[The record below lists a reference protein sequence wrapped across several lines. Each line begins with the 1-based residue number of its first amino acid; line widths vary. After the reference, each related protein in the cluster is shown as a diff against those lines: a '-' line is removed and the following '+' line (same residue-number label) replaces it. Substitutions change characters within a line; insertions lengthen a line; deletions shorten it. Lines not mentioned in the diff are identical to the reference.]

1 MWRLILVCPLA
12 FGLTF
17 EANGPETP
25 AFLSPTYMLSRHA
38 SAFSF
43 DEAHVRPNAGKEAD
57 KIQFGLVAKD
67 YHGSNLKKNWFKIN
81 IVISLRWLD
90 PRVSRLIPAGLD
102 MVSMSTK
109 EASNKIWMP
118 EIVVSNRDID
128 QYDVISSSVSIFRS
142 GEVLRVER
150 DQVRVCDLFKLQEYP
165 FDTQHLT
172 VKIASSKY
180 MLNEV
185 VLVPSPVK
193 NSSGVAEDAWGGYDL
208 QGWDVATIEEVDG
221 DLVKSRG
228 VLDVTVTRNLEKYA
242 QDHLMPTFIVITISW
257 AVFYF
262 PFAGPFI
269 TPRLVLSILS
279 LLTFT
284 RIMIKSCQPLPG
296 AAPFNWNDLLNQQIQ
311 ILIFATVVLN
321 IFSEICFH
329 TFGIPKIAKMINHD
343 GKALLPCL
351 SIFNLVIILSAGRL
365 KWLSLAHATVFVQIV
380 SFAALA
386 GYIGWILYL
395 VHADMKQK
403 SEQQDIDGK
412 A

>member
-1 MWRLILVCPLA
+1 MLRLFLVCPLA
-12 FGLTF
+12 FGLKF
-17 EANGPETP
+17 EVHGPETP
-25 AFLSPTYMLSRHA
+25 VSLSPTYMLSRHA
-38 SAFSF
+38 SALSF

-67 YHGSNLKKNWFKIN
+67 YHGSNLKRNWFKVN
-81 IVISLRWLD
+81 IVISLRWRD
-90 PRVSRLIPAGLD
+90 PRVSRLVPAGLD
-102 MVSMSTK
+102 MISMSTR
-109 EASNKIWMP
+109 EANNKIWMP

-128 QYDVISSSVSIFRS
+128 EYDVISSSVSIFRS

-150 DQVRVCDLFKLQEYP
+150 NQVRVCDLFKLSEYP
-165 FDTQHLT
+165 FDTQHLEI
-172 VKIASSKY
+172 KIASSKY

-193 NSSGVAEDAWGGYDL
+193 NSSGIAEDAWGGYDL
-208 QGWDVATIEEVDG
+208 QGWHVATMEEADG

-228 VLDVTVTRNLEKYA
+228 VLDVTVIRNLDKYA

-284 RIMIKSCQPLPG
+284 RIMIKSCRPLPG

-329 TFGIPKIAKMINHD
+329 TFGIPQIAKKINLD
-343 GKALLPCL
+343 GKSLLPCL

-365 KWLSLAHATVFVQIV
+365 KWLSLVHATVVVQIV
-380 SFAALA
+380 SFGALG
-386 GYIGWILYL
+386 GYVGWILYL
-395 VHADMKQK
+395 VHKEMNQK
-403 SEQQDIDGK
+403 SEQPQVDGK